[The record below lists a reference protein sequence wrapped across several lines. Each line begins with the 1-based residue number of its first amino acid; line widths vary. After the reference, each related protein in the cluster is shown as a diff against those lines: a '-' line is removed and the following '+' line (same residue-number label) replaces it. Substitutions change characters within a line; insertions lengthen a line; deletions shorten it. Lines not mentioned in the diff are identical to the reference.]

1 MPRLQRLPESNVEYV
16 YGIFLLTEKH
26 KLIRALKKVHQPSVH
41 GTRTWGSA
49 FLTMDYLTHNP
60 IVKGCSVLDL
70 GCGWGASSVFCAHKF
85 KAKVTAV
92 DLDSAVFPF
101 LNVFAEI
108 NSVEVKTRK
117 ADFAKL
123 KGPDLGKH
131 QVILGSDICFWD
143 SLVDPL
149 VNMVNRAI
157 KNGVER
163 IIIADPGRPT
173 FYEFCDK
180 VSAKHK
186 VSLQEWYSVE
196 PDRAIGEIIEIRPLK
211 KVQKSK

>member
-1 MPRLQRLPESNVEYV
+1 MPKLQRLPESNVDYV

-26 KLIRALKKVHQPSVH
+26 KLIRVLKKIHQPSVH

-60 IVKGCSVLDL
+60 INKGSKVLDL
-70 GCGWGASSVFCAHKF
+70 GCGWGGASVFCAHKF
-85 KAKVTAV
+85 KAQVTAV
-92 DLDSAVFPF
+92 DLDPAVFPF

-108 NSVEVKTRK
+108 NSVEVITRK
-117 ADFAKL
+117 ADFTKL
-123 KGPDLGKH
+123 KGPDLGQNH
-131 QVILGSDICFWD
+131 VILGGDICFWD
-143 SLVDPL
+143 SLVEPL
-149 VNMVNRAI
+149 AKMVNRAI
-157 KNGVER
+157 NNGVER

-180 VSAKHK
+180 VSSKHK

-196 PDRAIGEIIEIRPLK
+196 PDRSVGEIVEIRP
-211 KVQKSK
+211 S

>member
-1 MPRLQRLPESNVEYV
+1 M
-16 YGIFLLTEKH
+16 
-26 KLIRALKKVHQPSVH
+26 
-41 GTRTWGSA
+41 
-49 FLTMDYLTHNP
+49 
-60 IVKGCSVLDL
+60 
-70 GCGWGASSVFCAHKF
+70 
-85 KAKVTAV
+85 
-92 DLDSAVFPF
+92 
-101 LNVFAEI
+101 
-108 NSVEVKTRK
+108 
-117 ADFAKL
+117 
-123 KGPDLGKH
+123 
-131 QVILGSDICFWD
+131 ILGSDICFWD

-180 VSAKHK
+180 VSAKYK

-196 PDRAIGEIIEIRPLK
+196 PDRAIGEIVEIRPLK